1 MQGLN
6 LLLGTRSHV
15 KVLRVLYRSEDPL
28 NGREIQRRTGLS
40 NRATM
45 VALETLTEKHLLRV
59 QVTTKDYRYQ
69 INRRHFY
76 WAKSIRPALEG
87 EEQFWE
93 DVRKLV
99 MRSVKPRPEAAIAT
113 GVLARDEH
121 AADGPLDLQLL
132 FETGRQRLQ
141 AYQSLERLQE
151 RVADR
156 YGIDVKVTF
165 MDMRNMD
172 DPEFQL
178 LWKRIAREGVLLFG
192 KLP

>member
-6 LLLGTRSHV
+6 AILGTKSHL
-15 KVLRVLYRSEDPL
+15 KVLRVMHRSDVPL
-28 NGREIQRRTGLS
+28 AGREIQRRTGLS

-45 VALETLTEKHLLRV
+45 LALEALTELRV
-59 QVTTKDYRYQ
+59 VRMEASKTKHSYQ
-69 INRRHFY
+69 INRRHFL
-76 WAKSIRPALEG
+76 WAKSLRPALEG

-99 MRSVKPRPEAAIAT
+99 MRTVKPRPEAAIAT
-113 GVLARDEH
+113 GQLARDES
-121 AADGPLDLQLL
+121 AEKGPLDLHLL
-132 FETGRQRLQ
+132 FSSGRERLQ
-141 AYQSLERLQE
+141 AYRCLERIQA
-151 RVADR
+151 RVVER
-156 YGIDVKVTF
+156 YGIAVTVTF

-178 LWKRIAREGVLLFG
+178 LWKRIAREGMLLFG